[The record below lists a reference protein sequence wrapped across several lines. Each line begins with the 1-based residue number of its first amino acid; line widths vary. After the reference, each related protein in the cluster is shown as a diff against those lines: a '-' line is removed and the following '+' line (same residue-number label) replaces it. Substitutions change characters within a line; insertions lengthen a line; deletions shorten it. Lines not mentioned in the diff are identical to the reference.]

1 MVNPQNDFAPLHETG
16 LLNTS
21 MTRAADSAAPGY
33 SPDLDDTMKD
43 FYDRML
49 LERTTPNLHHLRFG
63 SVKRIPLH
71 SGKVIEWRKFEALND
86 GVLPT
91 TPLVEGEL
99 FTDLKKLK
107 VTAITGTVGQYGDAV
122 GFADVVLTTTFDP
135 LLVETTALLAEQAS
149 QTIDDVTRGVLAAGG
164 SLIYANSRLSR
175 ITIAA
180 TDNFLEMDGAGG
192 IVAGGSLADLRFI
205 ALTLELNRARRINGY
220 WQAIAHP
227 RVMFDIQGT
236 VEWREAQLYNQT
248 SRIFDGS
255 VGEMYGIKF
264 WTTDVASIL
273 PNAGVGG
280 VVDVYQTLVFGE
292 NAFGT
297 IRLAGHN
304 LQTVYK
310 PLGSAGTADALNQQA
325 TMGWKAMFGTKVL
338 YDEYYVRYEST
349 ASTGDNA

>member
-1 MVNPQNDFAPLHETG
+1 MVNPLNDYAPLHEQG
-16 LLNTS
+16 LLNRT
-21 MTRAADSAAPGY
+21 D
-33 SPDLDDTMKD
+33 SPDLSDEMKD

-49 LERTTPNLHHLRFG
+49 LERTVPNLHHLRFG
-63 SVKRIPLH
+63 SVKRIPVN
-71 SGKVIEWRKFEALND
+71 SGRVIEWRKFEELND

-91 TPLVEGEL
+91 TPLTEGEL
-99 FTDLKKLK
+99 FTDLKSLK
-107 VTAITGTVGQYGDAV
+107 VTAITGVVDQYGDAV
-122 GFADVVLTTTFDP
+122 GFSDIVQTTTIDP
-135 LLVETTALLAEQAS
+135 LLAETTALLAEQSS
-149 QTIDDVTRGVLAAGG
+149 QTIDRVTRDVLAAGG
-164 SLIYANSRLSR
+164 SIVYANTKTSRA
-175 ITIAA
+175 TIAA
-180 TDNFLEMDGAGG
+180 TDNFLEMDGAGATQ
-192 IVAGGSLADLRFI
+192 AGGSLADLRFI

-220 WQAIAHP
+220 WQAITHP

-236 VEWREAQLYNQT
+236 VEWREAQLYNMT

-264 WTTDVASIL
+264 WTTDVSTIL
-273 PNAGVGG
+273 ADAGVGG

-325 TMGWKAMFGTKVL
+325 TMGWKAVFGTKVL
-338 YDEYYVRYEST
+338 YDEYYVRYEGT
-349 ASTGDNA
+349 ASTGDNT

>member
-1 MVNPQNDFAPLHETG
+1 VVNPLNDFAPLHETG

-33 SPDLDDTMKD
+33 SPDLDPTIKD

-49 LERTTPNLHHLRFG
+49 LERTVPNLHHLRFG
-63 SVKRIPLH
+63 SVKRIPMH
-71 SGKVIEWRKFEALND
+71 SGKVIEWRKFEELND
-86 GVLPT
+86 GILPT

-107 VTAITGTVGQYGDAV
+107 VTAITGTVAQYGDAV
-122 GFADVVLTTTFDP
+122 GFSDIVQTVTIDP
-135 LLVETTALLAEQAS
+135 LLAETTALLAEQAS
-149 QTIDDVTRGVLAAGG
+149 QTIDSVTRDVLAAGG
-164 SLIYANSRLSR
+164 SVVYANGRTSRA
-175 ITIAA
+175 TIAA

-192 IVAGGSLADLRFI
+192 TQAGGSLADLRFI

-220 WQAIAHP
+220 WQAITHP

-248 SRIFDGS
+248 NRIFDGS

-264 WTTDVASIL
+264 WTTDVATIITD
-273 PNAGVGG
+273 GG
-280 VVDVYQTLVFGE
+280 VTTTDVYVTLVFGE

-325 TMGWKAMFGTKVL
+325 TMGWKAVFGTKVL
-338 YDEYYVRYEST
+338 YDEYYVRYEGA